1 MDYRAC
7 YEDGCV
13 KLKAAGVP
21 DFETDARLL
30 LEHVCHTDFHTLLAH
45 GDRPVSEKE
54 RADFLLLLAKREK
67 RVPLQQ
73 LTGEQ
78 FFCGLSFLVN
88 EHVLIPRQDT
98 EILVEEAAKRLRPGM
113 KLLDMC
119 TGSGCILVSLLAMQ
133 EGVQGVQGVGVDISK
148 EALKVATENGRR
160 LLQENNR
167 PRWYLGNL
175 FDALPADEK
184 GFDMVVS
191 NPPYI
196 PRDEIEGLMPE
207 VGVYEPREALDG
219 SEDGLLFYRR
229 ILEESGNFL
238 KPEGW
243 MLFEIGCKQ
252 GEAVEALFK
261 AAGFAEIKII
271 KDYAGQNRVVLGKK
285 R

>member
-7 YEDGCV
+7 YEEGCV

-21 DFETDARLL
+21 DFETDTRLL
-30 LEHVCHTDFHTLLAH
+30 LEHVCHTDFHTLLVH

-54 RADFLLLLAKREK
+54 RTDFFSLLAGREK

-113 KLLDMC
+113 RLLDMC
-119 TGSGCILVSLLAMQ
+119 TGSGCILISLLVMQ
-133 EGVQGVQGVGVDISK
+133 EGVQGVGADISK
-148 EALKVATENGRR
+148 EALKVAAENGRR
-160 LLQENNR
+160 LLQENNQ

-196 PRDEIEGLMPE
+196 PGGEIEELMPE
-207 VGVYEPREALDG
+207 VRVYEPREALDG

-229 ILEESGNFL
+229 ILEESANFL
-238 KPEGW
+238 KREGW
-243 MLFEIGCKQ
+243 LLFEIGCKQ

-261 AAGFAEIKII
+261 AAGFAEINII
-271 KDYAGQNRVVLGKK
+271 KDYAGKNRVVLGKK